1 MKKLSVI
8 LFFTLSS
15 SFFISL
21 SAQTFQTGSLIV
33 SASWGIDYYKLQEH
47 LENHATGQTID
58 TTGAA
63 ASRAFS
69 LGGEFGVAK
78 WLGLG
83 LQFKLDNY
91 YHGGNVASAVGFESG
106 LIVNA
111 HIIRHL
117 HFDLLAGLN
126 LGFST
131 FTLTW
136 NDGYNDQLYGSGNW
150 DDIHF
155 TARLYIGKFGFSS
168 TLYFP
173 VINYAN
179 LTFNNDLLNE
189 YIGASWKA
197 QGEGLN
203 FGIQY
208 HFLR

>member
-1 MKKLSVI
+1 MKKIIICIAV
-8 LFFTLSS
+8 
-15 SFFISL
+15 FISGF
-21 SAQTFQTGSLIV
+21 SISSTAQTFQRGSLIV
-33 SASWGIDYYKLQEH
+33 SAAWGIDVYNLQQH
-47 LENHATGQTID
+47 LENYATGE
-58 TTGAA
+58 TTQSTTHV
-63 ASRAFS
+63 ASRNFN

-91 YHGGNVASAVGFESG
+91 YHDNNVSSAIGFESG

-117 HFDLLAGLN
+117 HFDLLGGFN
-126 LGFST
+126 LGYST
-131 FTLTW
+131 LTLTW
-136 NDGYNDQLYGSGNW
+136 NDGYNDQLYGKGSW

-155 TARLYIGKFGFSS
+155 TARIYIGRFGFSG

-173 VINYAN
+173 VINYGT
-179 LTFNNDLLNE
+179 LTFNNNLLNE
-189 YIGASWKA
+189 YILASWKA
-197 QGEGLN
+197 SGEGWN